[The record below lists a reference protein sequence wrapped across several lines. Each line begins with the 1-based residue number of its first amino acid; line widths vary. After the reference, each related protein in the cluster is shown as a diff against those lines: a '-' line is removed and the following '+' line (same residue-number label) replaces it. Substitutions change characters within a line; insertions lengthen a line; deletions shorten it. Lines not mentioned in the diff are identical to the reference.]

1 MLLKKFKIRNI
12 KTICKLSNPSE
23 NKIINHIQ
31 NYDDVCMVYFTSGS
45 TGTPKGTK
53 LSHYNYIKDFF
64 LQKNICMMT
73 KLKNIFLVITMKHLL
88 AFFMIS
94 ISAVFF
100 GSALSP
106 AKLFEKTE
114 LIDHI
119 RKNRV
124 NVLITVPST
133 LQRVSNLYKM

>member
-1 MLLKKFKIRNI
+1 MKIDYFFYDNFTDKKTSNIIKKKFKIRNI

-64 LQKNICMMT
+64 FKKNICMMT

-94 ISAVFF
+94 ISCSFF
-100 GSALSP
+100 WICVKSC
-106 AKLFEKTE
+106 KNLF
-114 LIDHI
+114 
-119 RKNRV
+119 
-124 NVLITVPST
+124 
-133 LQRVSNLYKM
+133 